1 MGMLFGRIPRWSCD
15 TSKFVSSGN
24 PPFALRSRKQEISST
39 GARLKIDC
47 LANKKRISLWVI
59 QRQWL
64 MYPVSRRFMIVPVTR
79 LSATRIYYIEWAL
92 PGIISRLSFSICRR
106 ACARALL
113 RNRNS
118 LFLLCAAIKGSIER
132 LAIWNG
138 RFISLL
144 DHEIPSGFL
153 RGCIFALS
161 APSFL
166 VALAPS
172 VSILAIVVAIWTA
185 ISRRVSIR
193 PDYYAR
199 ALILM
204 IS

>member
-1 MGMLFGRIPRWSCD
+1 
-15 TSKFVSSGN
+15 
-24 PPFALRSRKQEISST
+24 
-39 GARLKIDC
+39 
-47 LANKKRISLWVI
+47 
-59 QRQWL
+59 
-64 MYPVSRRFMIVPVTR
+64 
-79 LSATRIYYIEWAL
+79 
-92 PGIISRLSFSICRR
+92 
-106 ACARALL
+106 
-113 RNRNS
+113 
-118 LFLLCAAIKGSIER
+118 
-132 LAIWNG
+132 
-138 RFISLL
+138 
-144 DHEIPSGFL
+144 L